1 MASTARRGMD
11 WPTAWSA
18 LVPIY
23 ALAAVLQAF
32 FPPFAVPTWAIFV
45 IYGLKVL
52 DGARTVKDP
61 WAGRSSPRAYLIA
74 FVPTLVLHLIAFTV
88 IAQTAEGSLPAF
100 GDLVLYWLSF
110 LVAVGLAAVFVA
122 ASAPPHVRSQR
133 WFVRAG
139 VIAELLS
146 GLLATGLLTAVL
158 PAPPSGLAVLVAS
171 VGTAILSFA
180 AFSYAGHVGRERSEH
195 VARRVPKA

>member
-1 MASTARRGMD
+1 MASTSRRGMD

-32 FPPFAVPTWAIFV
+32 FPPFAVPTWAVFV

-61 WAGRSSPRAYLIA
+61 WSGRSSPRAYLLA
-74 FVPTLVLHLIAFTV
+74 FVPILVLHLVAFTV
-88 IAQTAEGSLPAF
+88 VAQTPEGSVPPF
-100 GDLVLYWLSF
+100 GDLVLYWFSL
-110 LVAVGLAAVFVA
+110 LVAVALAAVFVA

-133 WFVRAG
+133 WLVRGG
-139 VIAELLS
+139 VTAELLS

-171 VGTAILSFA
+171 VGAAILSYA
-180 AFSYAGHVGRERSEH
+180 AFSYAGHVGRERAVH
-195 VARRVPKA
+195 VARRVPKS